1 MVQVGLNN
9 KSIKKCLCKDICF
22 GKILNKQLYSF
33 ARNKDNTE
41 MSCSTYCQKSS

>member
-1 MVQVGLNN
+1 MVQVGVNN
-9 KSIKKCLCKDICF
+9 KSTKKCLCKYIYF

-33 ARNKDNTE
+33 AKNKDNTE